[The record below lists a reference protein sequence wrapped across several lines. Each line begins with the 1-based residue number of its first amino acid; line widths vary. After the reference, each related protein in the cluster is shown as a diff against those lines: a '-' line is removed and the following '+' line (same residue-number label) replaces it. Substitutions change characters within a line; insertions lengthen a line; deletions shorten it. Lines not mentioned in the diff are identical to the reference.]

1 MSAAPDA
8 ATIESV
14 QMGELACWRVRTQ
27 WAEALIATQGA
38 QLLSYTPHGQPP
50 IVWLSEDAKFLRGQ
64 PLRGGVPVCWPW
76 FGDLARNP
84 QPVRDMFAP
93 DAAAPA
99 HGVVRGVEWE
109 PGAATAESG
118 RVVMDFHCHMPN
130 GSGEWKHP
138 ADLLIRFRMGETLE
152 IQLCTHNFGD
162 APITV
167 SQALH
172 TYFAVSDSRQIT
184 IEGLEDTTYID
195 TMRNWEPVTQT
206 GPIRIEGETDR
217 IYTGIDRAIE
227 IVDPGWQ
234 RRIHI
239 EASQSRSAVV
249 WNPWVEKA
257 ARLSQFPDDAWQ
269 RMVCIETARVWDDVL
284 VVAPGKTESMSV
296 TIRVD
301 AAAPAGSATTAS
313 TATTATTTAAADSAA
328 GSAASRDA
336 AA

>member
-1 MSAAPDA
+1 MVPAPDT
-8 ATIESV
+8 ATIEPV
-14 QMGELACWRVRTQ
+14 QMGELACWRIRTK

-38 QLLSYTPHGQPP
+38 QLLSYTPYGQPP
-50 IVWLSEDAKFLRGQ
+50 IVWLSEDAKYLRSQ
-64 PLRGGVPVCWPW
+64 ALRGGVPVCWPW

-84 QPVRDMFAP
+84 AGVRDMFEP
-93 DAAAPA
+93 DAVAPA
-99 HGVVRGVEWE
+99 HGVVRAVDWE
-109 PGAATAESG
+109 PGASTAESG

-130 GSGEWKHP
+130 GSGAWKHP
-138 ADLLIRFRMGETLE
+138 ADLLLRFRMGETLE

-172 TYFAVSDSRQIT
+172 TYFAVSDSRQIS

-195 TMRNWEPVTQT
+195 TLKNWEPQVQS

-217 IYTGIDRAIE
+217 IYTGIDRNIE

-234 RRIHI
+234 RRIHL

-249 WNPWVEKA
+249 WNPWIEKA

-269 RMVCIETARVWDDVL
+269 RMVCIETARVWDDLL

-296 TIRVD
+296 TIR
-301 AAAPAGSATTAS
+301 AEPMASGTGSSSTSGTPSGSTSGAAPA
-313 TATTATTTAAADSAA
+313 
-328 GSAASRDA
+328 
-336 AA
+336 